1 MPERTYELGR
11 RRASVERHRAAILAA
26 ARDRLAAGTG
36 DLSVGAVAAG
46 AGVSRLTIYNQFGSK
61 AGLIAAVSAQAR
73 DRAPAPKL
81 EGDARFAVEARL
93 SAGCRLWVSDP
104 ALFRRLPQPDSGRTE
119 NRELATFLAA
129 SDALRPGCSIK
140 EAEDVIGVLTSFE
153 TFDRLHQD
161 GRRPLAQVVLILMR
175 IAEGILA

>member
-1 MPERTYELGR
+1 MAT
-11 RRASVERHRAAILAA
+11 
-26 ARDRLAAGTG
+26 
-36 DLSVGAVAAG
+36 G

-61 AGLIAAVSAQAR
+61 AGLIAAVGAQAR

-81 EGDARFAVEARL
+81 EGDARVAMRARL